1 MPRAARPRVER
12 FRTCNFWPWEVRN
25 FQPCSSSG
33 ENPGE
38 THQNTPLTLLLTK
51 DYRNRHSRS
60 DHPGSRPDP
69 TLSAKSP
76 LPAAARYFLL
86 QPHVSFV
93 REFFASRA
101 LRART
106 PGKSG
111 PLVNRSGKSELG
123 GEQIGRKLC
132 LCADWYVRFL
142 RLHCTIMPEVL
153 EDLPCPEDHLVTQPV
168 LVCALHD
175 GLDRAVASCGQPA
188 QCVGERVRLQ
198 PQQLTLVRL
207 DQRESKPVPRTVQ
220 SVSGAPSTGPT
231 GSWAACERF
240 RNKTGRARRGDRRAR
255 WRPSTAARWRSGRG
269 SRRRW
274 PSTGTST
281 SCTCSAASAASACGR
296 PPVARARARS
306 GLDGA
311 RKARC

>member
-1 MPRAARPRVER
+1 MMSRLLCSDSWLDATRGASRVER

-132 LCADWYVRFL
+132 LCADWYLSGSYTYACVCGYL
-142 RLHCTIMPEVL
+142 YTI
-153 EDLPCPEDHLVTQPV
+153 
-168 LVCALHD
+168 ALY
-175 GLDRAVASCGQPA
+175 GRSRSELGRS
-188 QCVGERVRLQ
+188 VG
-198 PQQLTLVRL
+198 
-207 DQRESKPVPRTVQ
+207 
-220 SVSGAPSTGPT
+220 GGPT
-231 GSWAACERF
+231 
-240 RNKTGRARRGDRRAR
+240 D
-255 WRPSTAARWRSGRG
+255 RPSFAGR
-269 SRRRW
+269 
-274 PSTGTST
+274 
-281 SCTCSAASAASACGR
+281 
-296 PPVARARARS
+296 
-306 GLDGA
+306 L
-311 RKARC
+311 